1 MLAWCSMVCRRKDLF
16 VDKSLRAHFCA
27 NRTAQDGFSD
37 TVNGEMAWDCEGRY
51 PDPSVS
57 SHLTDV
63 VVTTTVKRFKDAAK
77 TNMFFRDRFSNRN
90 HSRNSQ
96 ASN

>member
-1 MLAWCSMVCRRKDLF
+1 MVCRRKDLF

-57 SHLTDV
+57 SHL
-63 VVTTTVKRFKDAAK
+63 KDAAK